1 MHYKTTTINLGGRVT
16 YFYWEEIMLG
26 QGALE
31 RRGAGGGGRPQ
42 HANIATYRLNR
53 PRS

>member
-1 MHYKTTTINLGGRVT
+1 MHYKTTTINLGKSDLFLLGGNNVGSGGIGKEGGR
-16 YFYWEEIMLG
+16 
-26 QGALE
+26 
-31 RRGAGGGGRPQ
+31 GGGRPQ